1 MTAAELKSSAL
12 NLRARAEN
20 EPDKDRAGAW
30 IKEAAE
36 LEAQATSLAKA
47 KTAK

>member
-1 MTAAELKSSAL
+1 MTADQLKTSAL
-12 NLRARAEN
+12 NLRTRAEN

-36 LEAQATSLAKA
+36 LEAQAASLAKVKPA
-47 KTAK
+47 K